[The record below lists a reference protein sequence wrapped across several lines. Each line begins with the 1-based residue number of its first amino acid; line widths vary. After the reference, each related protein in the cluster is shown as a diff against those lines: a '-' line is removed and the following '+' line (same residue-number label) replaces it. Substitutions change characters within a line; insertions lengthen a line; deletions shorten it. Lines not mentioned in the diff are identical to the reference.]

1 MASHLFLPA
10 EHVGKYEVIAHIA
23 TGGMGAVY
31 KAVDNSLGRVVG
43 LKILAAR
50 LVENPHALERFRRE
64 ARNAARLNHPNIVT
78 LYEWGK
84 AGESY
89 FLAMEYVDGP
99 DLGEYILRQGRLD
112 VKEARAILIQAVQ
125 ALDHA
130 YRQGIVHRDIKPSN
144 FLLARQDGELV
155 VKMTDL
161 GLSRTVT
168 DDEFRVTRDG
178 STVGTVD
185 YLSPEQSRDSSLA
198 DIRSDIYSLG
208 CTAYHMLAGQ
218 PPFSEG
224 GLGER
229 VYKHLHTDPPS
240 VRRFNRDVPPGLWA
254 VLKRMLAKAPGAR
267 YQTPA
272 ALLHDLIHLP
282 SGTRDDR
289 EEAAE
294 KPTSR
299 RSAKRQEPVA
309 VPDVPADEQT
319 AEPEER
325 ADPALSTPEQR
336 LAASGQFDRA
346 REVLA
351 AGDNDEYARHLL
363 LSCCQLDPGNL
374 RYRQVL
380 RQVKRKPNRLLGR
393 LTAPLGKMAGKA
405 RMQAALRKGE
415 YLKVLE
421 YGEEAV
427 AADPKDI
434 SAHLAMSGAAEAL
447 GQPRLAVWLAEQARA
462 QDPRNRAA
470 LRALARH
477 YERLGQL
484 SQALRLWG
492 LVRQEDPSDPEA
504 PRKLNDLA
512 AQETIERGGYKG
524 RLKRTSR
531 RSKPPT
537 DF

>member
-10 EHVGKYEVIAHIA
+10 ERVGKYEVIAHVA

-31 KAVDNSLGRVVG
+31 KAVDNSLGRVVA
-43 LKILAAR
+43 LKVLAAR
-50 LVENPHALERFRRE
+50 LVENPAALERFRRE

-84 AGESY
+84 ADDSY

-99 DLGEYILRQGRLD
+99 DLGEYILRKGKLD

-144 FLLARQDGELV
+144 FLLARQDDELV

-185 YLSPEQSRDSSLA
+185 YLSPEQSRDSSQA

-229 VYKHLHTDPPS
+229 VYQHLHTEPSS

-272 ALLHDLIHLP
+272 SLLHDLTHLP
-282 SGTRDDR
+282 AGTREDR

-294 KPTSR
+294 KPSSR
-299 RSAKRQEPVA
+299 RSANRREPVA
-309 VPDVPADEQT
+309 APDVPADE
-319 AEPEER
+319 EPAGPEDGT
-325 ADPALSTPEQR
+325 DPSLSTPEQR
-336 LAASGQFDRA
+336 LAASGQFERA

-374 RYRQVL
+374 RYRQAL

-405 RMQAALRKGE
+405 RMQAAVRKGE

-434 SAHLAMSGAAEAL
+434 GAHLAMAGAAEAL
-447 GQPRLAVWLAEQARA
+447 GLPRLAVWLAEQAKA
-462 QDPRNRAA
+462 QDPHNRAA
-470 LRALARH
+470 LRALARL

-484 SQALRLWG
+484 SQALRLWN

-524 RLKRTSR
+524 RLKRTSH